1 MKKKCLIALG
11 SFLMLFAFV
20 ACQPRYIFMPVP
32 GSGTSE
38 AIAPETVAE
47 NIDREQLNQDI
58 ETVLAGGNVEGLSAE
73 VLTSNPVEGNSSIG
87 YARMARS
94 NARIAIP
101 TTVYIQII
109 FTGYQNTSSTY
120 ISSGEMVLTANG
132 NADSGDAQLNLS
144 TYTATTIRALSIRTS
159 INETTSTNN
168 VAIEIPNAAAITGT
182 VSFTQEGGVSSVSVT
197 ISTPADNSGA
207 TITVGTTEIP
217 VDSIEGI
224 GEGNNGMFAGGYGT
238 EENPYEISNLTQ
250 LLNIGDFC
258 SENTAVYPYFVL
270 TNDIVVDYT
279 DQIEVFG
286 GELNG
291 DNHQITVTGD
301 IVYDS
306 DGDVTAEQLIYRI
319 TGSAVIKNLSYS
331 TIGTKSLIDGS
342 PISSGLYPDSVI
354 LSNITTA
361 GEIIGTPN
369 CSPLY
374 RYAYA
379 KKVVFEE
386 CTNNTNIYGSANTYG
401 APFLAYLVGGPDE
414 NNKPRLITRSL
425 RFDHC
430 VNNGNLVMQGVG
442 FFVGNGGNTGNYVE
456 FYTTDEAEANDRM
469 ILLSISDC
477 VNNGSLV
484 GTNSADWYT
493 WNTNDGNSTSW
504 SAINSYAGANTTGN
518 APKVIKLDGLA
529 LSASLSDEIIV
540 LHTDYPAAD
549 PDGSKYEYVYEKSYY
564 GFFYRDAELT
574 DFAGTYRTIIEVD
587 ADNAGS
593 PVVDR
598 DKLNIMMEDGKE
610 LYLKDPGDSAKWTY
624 SVSVYDGNVPVGTAS
639 CTYNG

>member
-1 MKKKCLIALG
+1 
-11 SFLMLFAFV
+11 
-20 ACQPRYIFMPVP
+20 
-32 GSGTSE
+32 
-38 AIAPETVAE
+38 
-47 NIDREQLNQDI
+47 
-58 ETVLAGGNVEGLSAE
+58 
-73 VLTSNPVEGNSSIG
+73 
-87 YARMARS
+87 
-94 NARIAIP
+94 
-101 TTVYIQII
+101 
-109 FTGYQNTSSTY
+109 
-120 ISSGEMVLTANG
+120 
-132 NADSGDAQLNLS
+132 
-144 TYTATTIRALSIRTS
+144 
-159 INETTSTNN
+159 
-168 VAIEIPNAAAITGT
+168 
-182 VSFTQEGGVSSVSVT
+182 
-197 ISTPADNSGA
+197 
-207 TITVGTTEIP
+207 
-217 VDSIEGI
+217 
-224 GEGNNGMFAGGYGT
+224 MFAGGYGT

-319 TGSAVIKNLSYS
+319 AGSAVIKNLSYS

-361 GEIIGTPN
+361 GEMIGTPN

-529 LSASLSDEIIV
+529 LSASLSDELVV
-540 LHTDYPAAD
+540 LNIAYPAAD

-564 GFFYRDAELT
+564 GSFYRDAELT

-593 PVVDR
+593 PLVDR
-598 DKLNIMMEDGKE
+598 DELNIMMEDGKE

>member
-1 MKKKCLIALG
+1 
-11 SFLMLFAFV
+11 MLFAFV

-159 INETTSTNN
+159 INGTTSTNN

-197 ISTPADNSGA
+197 IITPADNSGA

-319 TGSAVIKNLSYS
+319 AGSAVIKNLSYS

-361 GEIIGTPN
+361 GEMIGTPN

-529 LSASLSDEIIV
+529 LSASLSDELVV
-540 LHTDYPAAD
+540 LNIAYPAAD

-564 GFFYRDAELT
+564 GSFYRDAELT

-593 PVVDR
+593 PLVDR
-598 DKLNIMMEDGKE
+598 DELNIMMEDGKE

>member
-1 MKKKCLIALG
+1 
-11 SFLMLFAFV
+11 MLFAFV

-159 INETTSTNN
+159 INGTTSTNN

-197 ISTPADNSGA
+197 INTPADNSGA

-258 SENTAVYPYFVL
+258 SENIAVYPYFVL

-319 TGSAVIKNLSYS
+319 AGSAVIKNLSYS

-361 GEIIGTPN
+361 GEMIGTPN

-529 LSASLSDEIIV
+529 LSASLSDELVV
-540 LHTDYPAAD
+540 LNIAYPAAD

-564 GFFYRDAELT
+564 GSFYRDAELT

-593 PVVDR
+593 PLVDR
-598 DKLNIMMEDGKE
+598 DELNIMMEDGKE